1 MGYIIW
7 YILIGICC
15 FYLIRN
21 FYVGNIMWMGG
32 VQIVSSY
39 NGAIAKRQYLKIR
52 PKMRNYYL
60 VVLNPFWWRFL
71 DIYQNDD
78 DGRKIKVLWKQFSNE
93 QKNLRKLK

>member
-1 MGYIIW
+1 MGYTIG

-21 FYVGNIMWMGG
+21 FYVGNIMWMCG

-39 NGAIAKRQYLKIR
+39 NGAFSKRPYLKIC

-60 VVLNPFWWRFL
+60 VVLNPLWWKFL

-78 DGRKIKVLWKQFSNE
+78 DGQKIKVLWKQFNDG

>member
-1 MGYIIW
+1 MGYTIG

-21 FYVGNIMWMGG
+21 FYVGNIMWICG
-32 VQIVSSY
+32 VQVVNSY
-39 NGAIAKRQYLKIR
+39 NRVFSKRPPLKIY
-52 PKMRNYYL
+52 PKTRNYYL
-60 VVLNPFWWRFL
+60 VVLNPLWWRPL

-78 DGRKIKVLWKQFSNE
+78 GGQKIKVLWKQFNDS